1 MAVFISASPNPVPG
15 TIWSISRM
23 RPTTISWDVGGGF
36 QTGTVYVSVDSGP
49 STPAKN
55 SAGNPIPA
63 GRSGSANVLV
73 ELGKTYV
80 FQLKDT
86 ATPTIIFASV
96 TVETR
101 ETLGLPTQFVDDVRA
116 RGPLIQGITNLQ
128 VFPDIESVRIRFRTR
143 QPTVPVID
151 VKRSDNQAL
160 AGAVFP
166 FLQGART
173 AHDFSFPL
181 AQNTDFTFHI
191 VAVPGNGAPSTAKA
205 VETTGQFRTGLR
217 NAQVFFDQVFVHT
230 DGDPGL
236 LGDGDFTFG
245 MGAGDIDGGA
255 VLGGTQYKADI
266 SGGDN
271 QTINQSVLIEPA
283 PVGLWV
289 QVRSEEDD
297 SFGYHFTGM
306 DAEIAFA
313 PEGAKWEHAFIRGD
327 ESEIST
333 VTKWFDL
340 SGAGPIAQEIAFT
353 LETGPRHVDY
363 SLHCRLRFQAT
374 PGAVLQPMIKKS
386 APPIS
391 RAKTV
396 ATMVTGD
403 RIAVAGRQNHVLQ
416 LPGDGGLYHAEVGSR
431 ADSRNPQWTRVATE
445 LRPPLTVT
453 AAGDT
458 LQLVAVDDAGQVMH
472 QELGPAAG
480 QSGYS
485 VAKAASL
492 GGNVVAPI
500 VAATVGDRT
509 ELFAMDAQ
517 GAVLQRTLGEHAG
530 GEWKRI
536 GEGLAGSLNA
546 FTTVHGEIG
555 LIARGRNG
563 DVMYLAWSE
572 KTAQGGTPPWQSLG
586 KAPAGAVSAEQIE
599 DDVVL
604 AVLADDETVHAAA
617 WRDYPKLPSK
627 LVWQVFGT
635 MNDLISARF
644 SLVRGA

>member
-23 RPTTISWDVGGGF
+23 RSTTISWDSGGGF
-36 QTGTVYVSVDSGP
+36 QTGTVYVSADSGP

-63 GRSGSANVLV
+63 GGTGSATVLV
-73 ELGKTYV
+73 ELGKTYL
-80 FQLKDT
+80 FQLKNT
-86 ATPTIIFASV
+86 ATPTIILASV

-101 ETLGLPTQFVDDVRA
+101 ETLGLPTRFVDDVRA

-143 QPTVPVID
+143 QATVPVVDI
-151 VKRSDNQAL
+151 KRTDNQAL
-160 AGAVFP
+160 SGAVFP
-166 FLQGART
+166 FLQGPRT

-191 VAVPGNGAPSTAKA
+191 VAVPGSGAVSTAKS
-205 VETTGQFRTGLR
+205 VEMSGQFRTGLR
-217 NAQVFFDQVFVHT
+217 NAQVFFDRVFVHT
-230 DGDPGL
+230 DGDPGS
-236 LGDGDFTFG
+236 LGDGEFTFG

-266 SGGDN
+266 SGGSNRD
-271 QTINQSVLIEPA
+271 INQSVLIEPA

-297 SFGYHFTGM
+297 AFGYHFTSTE
-306 DAEIAFA
+306 ANISFA
-313 PEGAKWEHAFIRGD
+313 PEGAKWEHGYSHGD
-327 ESEIST
+327 ETEFST

-340 SGAGPIAQEIAFT
+340 SGAGPIAQEFPFI

-386 APPIS
+386 AKPIS
-391 RAKTV
+391 RVKTV

-403 RIAVAGRQNHVLQ
+403 RIAVADRRNHVLQ
-416 LPGDGGLYHAEVGSR
+416 LAGNGGLYHAEVGARPGS
-431 ADSRNPQWTRVATE
+431 SSEPWTRLASE
-445 LRPPLTVT
+445 LPPLLTVA
-453 AAGDT
+453 AAGDA
-458 LQLVAVDDAGQVMH
+458 LHLLAVDEAGHVLHQVLGPTAGQA
-472 QELGPAAG
+472 GYGAA
-480 QSGYS
+480 
-485 VAKAASL
+485 KTTSL
-492 GGNVVAPI
+492 GGSVVAPVV
-500 VAATVGDRT
+500 VATAGDRT
-509 ELFAMDAQ
+509 ELFAMDAH
-517 GAVLQRTLGEHAG
+517 GAVMHRTLGEHTG
-530 GEWKRI
+530 GDWKRI

-546 FTTVHGEIG
+546 FTNARGEIG
-555 LIARGRNG
+555 LIGRGRNG
-563 DVMYLAWSE
+563 DVMHLAWSAGDA
-572 KTAQGGTPPWQSLG
+572 KAWQSLG
-586 KAPAGAVSAEQIE
+586 KAPAGALSAEEIE
-599 DDVVL
+599 GDVVL
-604 AVLADDETVHAAA
+604 AVLADDETVHATA
-617 WRDYPKLPSK
+617 WRDYPNVPSK
-627 LVWQVFGT
+627 LEWQAFGT